1 MTQGTY
7 TDFIKSIKTDEFG
20 GFNGIEY
27 SDGGF
32 EPYISFQALL
42 KWVGEYPNLFSAKFP
57 IIKVD
62 YESDKPLFMY
72 STSVSCDLSKCY
84 IRNQYLLTTLGTF
97 DKPIA
102 PPFKNI
108 NTFADGNYGGADGIY
123 GRLNSTLKEEAGVI
137 EDISMYP
144 QIGNINFIYLSV
156 TYLSELILKQSDN
169 SNNKV
174 TVGTFLQKICDG
186 VNKALGS
193 INDLQ
198 VITDVDGTIET
209 LTIVDYQQKRIKG
222 LPDIRKEE
230 KRTITTIQAQG
241 LGSMLTSIQ
250 AQSTITPELASTI
263 SIGAQA
269 QSQPVGEEATSFSRL
284 SRGFI
289 DRVYPAKVQG
299 DSEAALKREED
310 RKKAVESKFK
320 QAISSYSKFIKNQI
334 PQSKDDFFS
343 PVLLKSTDTTNISNV
358 AVELYKSCL
367 AMFTDTKQTSTAFI
381 PIKLDISLYGIAG
394 TKIYQKF
401 KLSNDVLP
409 LSYQGDYEFIILG
422 VSHTVDAAKW
432 ETSISSLISL
442 KDEKIK
448 ESGPDKPFSVKLSE
462 LEPPSD
468 FMFYSPIQV
477 KKGPITVNGEEVTV
491 TNGEVPDIYMTELS
505 NSAIY
510 KGDLTSDGGRIRLL
524 TPVMQQL
531 EKLLAH
537 YKTDNPNTPIKIN
550 SAFRTY
556 DDQVRVRKLWESK
569 GKPGNAAY
577 PGRSNHGFGRAVDFA
592 DVNLSKLTPSME
604 QYKWLKKNAGTYGF
618 TRIYKSGKTE
628 AWEAWHWEYLGEV
641 ALLGLYPPPT
651 FNESLQYIFPTI
663 PENFTANDFSF
674 P

>member
-1 MTQGTY
+1 MAQGTY
-7 TDFIKSIKTDEFG
+7 TDFIESIRTKEFG

-42 KWVGEYPNLFSAKFP
+42 KWVGEYPNLFSAEFP

-62 YESDKPLFMY
+62 YESDKPLFIY
-72 STSVSCDLSKCY
+72 STSISCDLSKCY
-84 IRNQYLLTTLGTF
+84 IRNGYLKTTLGTF
-97 DKPIA
+97 DPSIA
-102 PPFKNI
+102 PSFKNI
-108 NTFADGNYGGADGIY
+108 NTFTDGNYGV
-123 GRLNSTLKEEAGVI
+123 LNSTLKEEAGVI

-156 TYLSELILKQSDN
+156 SYLSELILKQSDN

-174 TVGTFLQKICDG
+174 TVGTFLQKVCDG
-186 VNKALGS
+186 INKALGS
-193 INDLQ
+193 INNLQ
-198 VITDVDGTIET
+198 AITDVDGIVET

-334 PQSKDDFFS
+334 PQPGNFYS
-343 PVLLKSTDTTNISNV
+343 PVLLKSTDTTNISNI
-358 AVELYKSCL
+358 ATELYKSCL

-422 VSHTVDAAKW
+422 VSHTVNSAKW
-432 ETSISSLISL
+432 ETSISSLITL

-462 LEPPSD
+462 LEPSSTFSILARVEGETFGTPYQTPTANL
-468 FMFYSPIQV
+468 FYTTGIENQTRNQSIQDKLFNIINQAAKDNNLIVYIFSAGQDVAGTQRTGSNRHNNGYAADIWMYDANGYYVQTSHTKLLTNDGSKDQV
-477 KKGPITVNGEEVTV
+477 KIEKFSESLLKHGIHSIGAGNGYMNNVGLHVDISIGQPGVPNARYFGKDKTS
-491 TNGEVPDIYMTELS
+491 GET
-505 NSAIY
+505 
-510 KGDLTSDGGRIRLL
+510 
-524 TPVMQQL
+524 
-531 EKLLAH
+531 
-537 YKTDNPNTPIKIN
+537 KTI
-550 SAFRTY
+550 
-556 DDQVRVRKLWESK
+556 
-569 GKPGNAAY
+569 GAAKW
-577 PGRSNHGFGRAVDFA
+577 
-592 DVNLSKLTPSME
+592 LSKLMV
-604 QYKWLKKNAGTYGF
+604 NANTKYP
-618 TRIYKSGKTE
+618 I
-628 AWEAWHWEYLGEV
+628 EV
-641 ALLGLYPPPT
+641 
-651 FNESLQYIFPTI
+651 
-663 PENFTANDFSF
+663 
-674 P
+674 

>member
-1 MTQGTY
+1 MVEGTY
-7 TDFIKSIKTDEFG
+7 TDFIKSIKTIEFG

-84 IRNQYLLTTLGTF
+84 IRNDYLKTTLGTF
-97 DKPIA
+97 NPSIA
-102 PPFKNI
+102 PSFKNI
-108 NTFADGNYGGADGIY
+108 NTFTDGNYGG
-123 GRLNSTLKEEAGVI
+123 LNSTLKEEAGVI

-174 TVGTFLQKICDG
+174 TVGTFLQKVCDG
-186 VNKALGS
+186 VNKSLGS

-198 VITDVDGTIET
+198 VITDVDGTAET

-250 AQSTITPELASTI
+250 AQSSITPELASTI

-310 RKKAVESKFK
+310 RKKAVENKFK

-334 PQSKDDFFS
+334 PQPGDSYS
-343 PVLLKSTDTTNISNV
+343 PVLLKSTDTTNISNI

-422 VSHTVDAAKW
+422 VSHTVNSAKW

-462 LEPPSD
+462 LDETTGS
-468 FMFYSPIQV
+468 SIWCA
-477 KKGPITVNGEEVTV
+477 GI
-491 TNGEVPDIYMTELS
+491 
-505 NSAIY
+505 
-510 KGDLTSDGGRIRLL
+510 
-524 TPVMQQL
+524 L
-531 EKLLAH
+531 EK
-537 YKTDNPNTPIKIN
+537 K
-550 SAFRTY
+550 
-556 DDQVRVRKLWESK
+556 QVRV
-569 GKPGNAAY
+569 
-577 PGRSNHGFGRAVDFA
+577 
-592 DVNLSKLTPSME
+592 
-604 QYKWLKKNAGTYGF
+604 
-618 TRIYKSGKTE
+618 
-628 AWEAWHWEYLGEV
+628 
-641 ALLGLYPPPT
+641 
-651 FNESLQYIFPTI
+651 
-663 PENFTANDFSF
+663 
-674 P
+674 

>member
-1 MTQGTY
+1 MVEGTY
-7 TDFIKSIKTDEFG
+7 TDFIKSIKTIEFG

-84 IRNQYLLTTLGTF
+84 IRNDYLKTTLGTF
-97 DKPIA
+97 NPSIA
-102 PPFKNI
+102 PSFKNI
-108 NTFADGNYGGADGIY
+108 NTFTDGNYGG
-123 GRLNSTLKEEAGVI
+123 LNSTLKEEAGVI

-174 TVGTFLQKICDG
+174 TVGTFLQKVCDG
-186 VNKALGS
+186 VNKSLGS

-198 VITDVDGTIET
+198 VITDVDGTAET

-250 AQSTITPELASTI
+250 AQSSITPELASTI

-284 SRGFI
+284 SRGLT

-310 RKKAVESKFK
+310 RKKAVENKFK

-334 PQSKDDFFS
+334 PQPGDSYS
-343 PVLLKSTDTTNISNV
+343 PVLLKSTDTTNISNI

-422 VSHTVDAAKW
+422 VSHTVNSAKW

-462 LEPPSD
+462 LDVTTGSSTNSSGGLQPAGCPALGTNIVSNGWGGFEKPFERTILTYQQAKAAIVAAAPGNKNLQIAILAVI
-468 FMFYSPIQV
+468 IQEQG
-477 KKGPITVNGEEVTV
+477 KEGKISGFNHNYGGFDITRGAWKFNTIGASN
-491 TNGEVPDIYMTELS
+491 TNGYVLATEGGTKCRIAYVS
-505 NSAIY
+505 FKDAASFFKVKTGSFKR
-510 KGDLTSDGGRIRLL
+510 KGFDKPLTG
-524 TPVMQQL
+524 
-531 EKLLAH
+531 A
-537 YKTDNPNTPIKIN
+537 
-550 SAFRTY
+550 
-556 DDQVRVRKLWESK
+556 QVAKLWYE
-569 GKPGNAAY
+569 
-577 PGRSNHGFGRAVDFA
+577 
-592 DVNLSKLTPSME
+592 
-604 QYKWLKKNAGTYGF
+604 KWNGYGAREFWKKNKLG
-618 TRIYKSGKTE
+618 YKDKYPNREDYDKFVVSNFEKQ
-628 AWEAWHWEYLGEV
+628 YYNV
-641 ALLGLYPPPT
+641 AKRLIG
-651 FNESLQYIFPTI
+651 
-663 PENFTANDFSF
+663 
-674 P
+674 

>member
-1 MTQGTY
+1 MAQGTY
-7 TDFIKSIKTDEFG
+7 TDFIDSIKTTEFG

-42 KWVGEYPNLFSAKFP
+42 KWVRDYPNMFSKKFP
-57 IIKVD
+57 VIEVD
-62 YESDKPLFMY
+62 YKSDKPLFMY
-72 STSVSCDLSKCY
+72 STSISCDLSKCY
-84 IRNQYLLTTLGTF
+84 IRNRYLRTTLGTF
-97 DKPIA
+97 DTSIA
-102 PPFKNI
+102 PSFRNI
-108 NTFADGNYGGADGIY
+108 DTFADGNYDG
-123 GRLNSTLKEEAGVI
+123 LNSTLKKEAGVI

-144 QIGNINFIYLSV
+144 QIGNINFIYLSI

-174 TVGTFLQKICDG
+174 TVGTFLQKVCDG
-186 VNKALGS
+186 VNKSLGS

-198 VITDVDGTIET
+198 VITDVDGEVET

-222 LPDIRKEE
+222 LPDIKEE
-230 KRTITTIQAQG
+230 ESRSITTIKAQG
-241 LGSMLTSIQ
+241 LGSMLTSIK
-250 AQSTITPELASTI
+250 AQSSITPELASTI

-284 SRGFI
+284 SQGLTDKI
-289 DRVYPAKVQG
+289 YPVKVQG
-299 DSEAALKREED
+299 STEIALKREEK
-310 RKKAVESKFK
+310 RKEAIESKFE

-343 PVLLKSTDTTNISNV
+343 PVLLKSTDTVNLSNI
-358 AVELYKSCL
+358 AAELYKSCL

-381 PIKLDISLYGIAG
+381 PIKLDISLYGLAG

-409 LSYQGDYEFIILG
+409 LSYQGEYEFIILG
-422 VSHTVDAAKW
+422 VSHTVNTTKW
-432 ETSISSLISL
+432 ETSISALISL

-448 ESGPDKPFSVKLSE
+448 EDEAYKPFSVKLSE

-468 FMFYSPIQV
+468 FRFYEFTKV
-477 KKGPITVNGEEVTV
+477 KEGPITVNGEELTV
-491 TNGEVPDIYMTELS
+491 TNGKVPDQYMTELS
-505 NSAIY
+505 NSATY
-510 KGDLTSDGGRIRLL
+510 KGDITSDGGRIRLL
-524 TPVMQQL
+524 TPVMQEL
-531 EKLLAH
+531 EKLLAD
-537 YKTDNPNTPIKIN
+537 YKKDNPKTPMKIN

-556 DDQVRVRKLWESK
+556 DDQVQVRKFWEGK

-592 DVNLSKLTPSME
+592 NVNLSKLTPSMK
-604 QYKWLKKNAGTYGF
+604 QYKWLKKNAGRYGF
-618 TRIYKSGKTE
+618 TRIYKPGKTE

-641 ALLGLYPPPT
+641 KL
-651 FNESLQYIFPTI
+651 
-663 PENFTANDFSF
+663 
-674 P
+674 

>member
-1 MTQGTY
+1 MVEGTY
-7 TDFIKSIKTDEFG
+7 TDFIESIKTSEFG

-57 IIKVD
+57 IIEVD

-84 IRNQYLLTTLGTF
+84 IRNGYLTTTLGTF
-97 DKPIA
+97 APSIA
-102 PPFKNI
+102 PSFKNI
-108 NTFADGNYGGADGIY
+108 NTFTDDKY
-123 GRLNSTLKEEAGVI
+123 GRLNSTLKKEAGVI

-144 QIGNINFIYLSV
+144 QIGNINFIYLSIS
-156 TYLSELILKQSDN
+156 YLSELILKQSDN

-174 TVGTFLQKICDG
+174 TVGTFLQKVCDG

-198 VITDVDGTIET
+198 VVTDVDGTVET

-299 DSEAALKREED
+299 ESEAALKREED

-334 PQSKDDFFS
+334 PQPGDFYS
-343 PVLLKSTDTTNISNV
+343 PVLLKSTDTTNISNI
-358 AVELYKSCL
+358 ATELYKSCL

-422 VSHTVDAAKW
+422 VSHTVDATKW

-468 FMFYSPIQV
+468 FRFYNFTKV
-477 KKGPITVNGEEVTV
+477 KEGPITVNGEELTV
-491 TNGEVPDIYMTELS
+491 TNGKVPDQYMTELS
-505 NSAIY
+505 NSATY
-510 KGDLTSDGGRIRLL
+510 KGDITSDGGRIRLL
-524 TPVMQQL
+524 TPVMQEL
-531 EKLLAH
+531 EKLLAD
-537 YKTDNPNTPIKIN
+537 YKKDNPKTPMKIN

-556 DDQVRVRKLWESK
+556 DDQVRVRKFWEGK

-592 DVNLSKLTPSME
+592 NVNLSKLTPSMT
-604 QYKWLKKNAGTYGF
+604 QYKWLKKNAGRYGF
-618 TRIYKSGKTE
+618 TRIYKPGKAE

-641 ALLGLYPPPT
+641 KL
-651 FNESLQYIFPTI
+651 
-663 PENFTANDFSF
+663 
-674 P
+674 

>member
-1 MTQGTY
+1 MAEGTY
-7 TDFIKSIKTDEFG
+7 TDFIDSIKTSEFG

-62 YESDKPLFMY
+62 YESDKPLFTY

-84 IRNQYLLTTLGTF
+84 IRNGYLKTTLGTF
-97 DKPIA
+97 ESKIA
-102 PPFKNI
+102 PSFKNI
-108 NTFADGNYGGADGIY
+108 NTFTDGNYGG
-123 GRLNSTLKEEAGVI
+123 LNSTLKKEAGVI

-156 TYLSELILKQSDN
+156 SYLSELVLKQSDN
-169 SNNKV
+169 SDNKV
-174 TVGTFLQKICDG
+174 TVGTFLQKVCDG

-198 VITDVDGTIET
+198 VITDVDGIVET

-334 PQSKDDFFS
+334 PQPGDFYS
-343 PVLLKSTDTTNISNV
+343 PVLLKSTDTTNISNI
-358 AVELYKSCL
+358 AAELYKSCL

-422 VSHTVDAAKW
+422 VSHTVDATKW

-462 LEPPSD
+462 LEPSSTFFSLARVEGATFGTPYQPPTANL
-468 FMFYSPIQV
+468 FYTTGIENQTRNQSIQDKLFNIINQAAKDNSLIVEIFSAGQDVAGTQRTGSNRHNNGYAADIWMYDANGYNVRTSPPKLLTNNGSKDQGKIEKFSESLLKHGIHSIGAGNGYMNNVGLHVDISIGQPGV
-477 KKGPITVNGEEVTV
+477 PNARYFGKDKTSGETKTVGAAKW
-491 TNGEVPDIYMTELS
+491 LS
-505 NSAIY
+505 NLMVNANTKY
-510 KGDLTSDGGRIRLL
+510 
-524 TPVMQQL
+524 PV
-531 EKLLAH
+531 
-537 YKTDNPNTPIKIN
+537 
-550 SAFRTY
+550 
-556 DDQVRVRKLWESK
+556 QV
-569 GKPGNAAY
+569 
-577 PGRSNHGFGRAVDFA
+577 
-592 DVNLSKLTPSME
+592 
-604 QYKWLKKNAGTYGF
+604 
-618 TRIYKSGKTE
+618 
-628 AWEAWHWEYLGEV
+628 
-641 ALLGLYPPPT
+641 
-651 FNESLQYIFPTI
+651 
-663 PENFTANDFSF
+663 
-674 P
+674 

>member
-1 MTQGTY
+1 MVEGTY
-7 TDFIKSIKTDEFG
+7 TDFIKSIKTIEFG

-84 IRNQYLLTTLGTF
+84 IRNDYLKTTLGTF
-97 DKPIA
+97 NPSIA
-102 PPFKNI
+102 PSFKNI
-108 NTFADGNYGGADGIY
+108 NTFTDGNYGG
-123 GRLNSTLKEEAGVI
+123 LNSTLKEEAGVI

-174 TVGTFLQKICDG
+174 TVGTFLQKVCDG
-186 VNKALGS
+186 VNKSLGS

-198 VITDVDGTIET
+198 VITDVDGTAET

-250 AQSTITPELASTI
+250 AQSSITPELASTI

-310 RKKAVESKFK
+310 RKKAVENKFK

-334 PQSKDDFFS
+334 PQPGDSYS
-343 PVLLKSTDTTNISNV
+343 PVLLKSTDTTNISNI

-422 VSHTVDAAKW
+422 VSHTVDSAKW

-462 LEPPSD
+462 LDETTGSSTNSSGGSQPAGCPAPGTNIVSNGWGG
-468 FMFYSPIQV
+468 FEKPFERTILTYQQAKAAIVAAAPGNKNLQIAILAVIIQEQG
-477 KKGPITVNGEEVTV
+477 KEGKISGFNHNYGGFDITRGAWKFNTIGASN
-491 TNGEVPDIYMTELS
+491 TNGYVLATEGGTKCRIAYVS
-505 NSAIY
+505 FKDAASFFKVKTGSFKR
-510 KGDLTSDGGRIRLL
+510 KGFDKPLTG
-524 TPVMQQL
+524 
-531 EKLLAH
+531 A
-537 YKTDNPNTPIKIN
+537 
-550 SAFRTY
+550 
-556 DDQVRVRKLWESK
+556 QVAKLWYE
-569 GKPGNAAY
+569 
-577 PGRSNHGFGRAVDFA
+577 
-592 DVNLSKLTPSME
+592 
-604 QYKWLKKNAGTYGF
+604 KWNGYGAREFWKKNKLG
-618 TRIYKSGKTE
+618 YKDKYPNREDYDKFVVSNFEKQ
-628 AWEAWHWEYLGEV
+628 YYNV
-641 ALLGLYPPPT
+641 AKRLIG
-651 FNESLQYIFPTI
+651 
-663 PENFTANDFSF
+663 
-674 P
+674 

>member
-1 MTQGTY
+1 MVEGTY
-7 TDFIKSIKTDEFG
+7 TDFIKSIKTIEFG

-84 IRNQYLLTTLGTF
+84 IRNDYLKTTLGTF
-97 DKPIA
+97 NPSIA
-102 PPFKNI
+102 PSFKNI
-108 NTFADGNYGGADGIY
+108 NTFTDGNYGG
-123 GRLNSTLKEEAGVI
+123 LNSTLKEEAGVI

-174 TVGTFLQKICDG
+174 TVGTFLQKVCDG
-186 VNKALGS
+186 VNKSLGS

-198 VITDVDGTIET
+198 VITDVDGTAET

-250 AQSTITPELASTI
+250 AQSSITPELASTI

-284 SRGFI
+284 SRGLT

-334 PQSKDDFFS
+334 PQPGDSYS
-343 PVLLKSTDTTNISNV
+343 PVLLKSTDTTNISNI

-422 VSHTVDAAKW
+422 VSHTVNSAKW

-462 LEPPSD
+462 LDVTTES
-468 FMFYSPIQV
+468 SASTGGANSSIRSTV
-477 KKGPITVNGEEVTV
+477 RKGPITVNGQVVTV
-491 TNGEVPDIYMTELS
+491 TNGEVPDEYMTELS

-510 KGDLTSDGGRIRLL
+510 KGAIQSDKGRIRLL
-524 TPVMQQL
+524 TPVMQEL

-537 YKTDNPNTPIKIN
+537 YKRDYPRTPMKIN

-556 DDQVRVRKLWESK
+556 NDQVIVRRYWVNK

-592 DVNLSKLTPSME
+592 NVNLSKLTPSMV

-618 TRIYKSGKTE
+618 TRIYKPGKSET
-628 AWEAWHWEYLGEV
+628 WEAWHWEYLGEV
-641 ALLGLYPPPT
+641 KL
-651 FNESLQYIFPTI
+651 
-663 PENFTANDFSF
+663 
-674 P
+674 

>member
-1 MTQGTY
+1 MVESTY
-7 TDFIKSIKTDEFG
+7 TDFIDSIKTSEFG

-42 KWVGEYPNLFSAKFP
+42 KWVGEYPNLFSAEFP

-84 IRNQYLLTTLGTF
+84 IRNGYLKTTLGTF
-97 DKPIA
+97 DPSIA
-102 PPFKNI
+102 PSFKNI
-108 NTFADGNYGGADGIY
+108 NTFTDGNYSV
-123 GRLNSTLKEEAGVI
+123 LNSTLKEEAGVI

-156 TYLSELILKQSDN
+156 SYLSELILKQSDN
-169 SNNKV
+169 SDNKV
-174 TVGTFLQKICDG
+174 TVGTFLQKVCDG

-198 VITDVDGTIET
+198 VITDVDGIVET

-299 DSEAALKREED
+299 DSGAALKREED

-334 PQSKDDFFS
+334 PQPGDFYS
-343 PVLLKSTDTTNISNV
+343 PVLLKSTDTTNISNI
-358 AVELYKSCL
+358 AAELYKSCL

-422 VSHTVDAAKW
+422 VSHTVDATKW

-462 LEPPSD
+462 LEPSSTFFSLARVEGETFGTPYQPPTANL
-468 FMFYSPIQV
+468 FYTTGIENQTRNQSIQDKLFNIINQAAKDNSLIV
-477 KKGPITVNGEEVTV
+477 EIFSAGQDVAGTQRTGSNRHNNGYAADIWMYDANGYNVLTTPPKLLTNNGSKDQGKIEKFSESLLKHGIHSIGAGNGYMNNVGLHVDISIGQPGVPNARYFGKDKTSGETKTVGAAKW
-491 TNGEVPDIYMTELS
+491 LS
-505 NSAIY
+505 NLMVNANTKY
-510 KGDLTSDGGRIRLL
+510 
-524 TPVMQQL
+524 PV
-531 EKLLAH
+531 
-537 YKTDNPNTPIKIN
+537 
-550 SAFRTY
+550 
-556 DDQVRVRKLWESK
+556 QV
-569 GKPGNAAY
+569 
-577 PGRSNHGFGRAVDFA
+577 
-592 DVNLSKLTPSME
+592 
-604 QYKWLKKNAGTYGF
+604 
-618 TRIYKSGKTE
+618 
-628 AWEAWHWEYLGEV
+628 
-641 ALLGLYPPPT
+641 
-651 FNESLQYIFPTI
+651 
-663 PENFTANDFSF
+663 
-674 P
+674 

>member
-1 MTQGTY
+1 MVQGTY
-7 TDFIKSIKTDEFG
+7 RNFIESIKTDEFG

-42 KWVGEYPNLFSAKFP
+42 KWVEEYPNLFSAKFP

-62 YESDKPLFMY
+62 YESNKPLFMY

-84 IRNQYLLTTLGTF
+84 IRNGYLKTTLGTF
-97 DKPIA
+97 DPSIA
-102 PPFKNI
+102 PSFKNI
-108 NTFADGNYGGADGIY
+108 NTFTDDKY
-123 GRLNSTLKEEAGVI
+123 GRLNSTLKKEAGVV

-144 QIGNINFIYLSV
+144 QIGNINFIYLSIS
-156 TYLSELILKQSDN
+156 YLSELILKQSDN

-174 TVGTFLQKICDG
+174 TVRTFLQEVCDG

-198 VITDVDGTIET
+198 VITDVDRDIET
-209 LTIVDYQQKRIKG
+209 LTIIDYQQKRIKG
-222 LPDIRKEE
+222 LPDVKKEKE
-230 KRTITTIQAQG
+230 RPVTTIQAQG
-241 LGSMLTSIQ
+241 LGSMLTNIQ
-250 AQSTITPELASTI
+250 AQSSITPELASTI

-284 SRGFI
+284 SQGLI

-299 DSEAALKREED
+299 KSEAALKREED

-334 PQSKDDFFS
+334 PQPGDVYS
-343 PVLLKSTDTTNISNV
+343 PVLLKSTDTTNISNI
-358 AVELYKSCL
+358 ATELYKSCL

-409 LSYQGDYEFIILG
+409 LSYRGNYEFIILG
-422 VSHTVDAAKW
+422 VSHTVDATKW

-462 LEPPSD
+462 LEPASD
-468 FMFYSPIQV
+468 FRFYNSAKANI
-477 KKGPITVNGEEVTV
+477 GPITVNGQEVTV
-491 TNGEVPDIYMTELS
+491 TNGEVPDGYMTELP

-510 KGDLTSDGGRIRLL
+510 KGDITSDRGRIRLL

-537 YKTDNPNTPIKIN
+537 YKTDNPDTPIKIN

-556 DDQVRVRKLWESK
+556 DDQVEVRKFWESR

-592 DVNLSKLTPSME
+592 DVNLSKLTPTMV
-604 QYKWLKKNAGTYGF
+604 QYKWLTENAKTYGF
-618 TRIYKSGKTE
+618 TRINKPGKPE

-641 ALLGLYPPPT
+641 ALTTSFDGL
-651 FNESLQYIFPTI
+651 FGSLD
-663 PENFTANDFSF
+663 DFVDL
-674 P
+674 